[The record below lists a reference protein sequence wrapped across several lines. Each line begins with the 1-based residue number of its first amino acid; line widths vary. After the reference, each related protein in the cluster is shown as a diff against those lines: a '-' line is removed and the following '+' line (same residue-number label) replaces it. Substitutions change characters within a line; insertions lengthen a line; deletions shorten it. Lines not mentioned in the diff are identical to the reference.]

1 MTLSL
6 TQSETLF
13 GQMLDGA
20 MPDAEIKDILI
31 EMADRNETPE
41 EIAGAIRAMR
51 ARMIRVTAPEGAIDV
66 CGTGGDGAA

>member
-31 EMADRNETPE
+31 EMADRN
-41 EIAGAIRAMR
+41 
-51 ARMIRVTAPEGAIDV
+51 
-66 CGTGGDGAA
+66 